1 MEEYTDTCT
10 LSLSLPPKPP
20 FLGMLSYFL
29 YAFLGKSGF
38 ANFKR
43 TKYKVQIENVLP
55 KYPIKLVELFKLQNH
70 TEDMIKI
77 SSNSVVSYK
86 NFAV

>member
-10 LSLSLPPKPP
+10 LSLPPKPP

-43 TKYKVQIENVLP
+43 TKYKIHIENVLP